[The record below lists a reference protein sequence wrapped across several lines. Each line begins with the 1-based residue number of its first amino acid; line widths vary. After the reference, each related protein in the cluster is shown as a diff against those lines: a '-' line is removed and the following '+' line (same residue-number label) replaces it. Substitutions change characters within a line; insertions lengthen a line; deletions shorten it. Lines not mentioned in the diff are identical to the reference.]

1 MKTKLSRTAQWLMTA
16 IISLLGFS
24 ACSDEE
30 KGMMCMYGTPTFDYQ
45 ADGRVV
51 DEEGNPIEGIQVKVS
66 LRDVMNR
73 QTEDGGTIY
82 SGKDGSFKTDKYFEK
97 MIFSLTATDVDG
109 AKNGGEFDS
118 QEIRVDMIKPTY
130 EENRKEGDSWYF
142 GVQKYEDIEI
152 VMTEKSTEE
161 E

>member
-1 MKTKLSRTAQWLMTA
+1 
-16 IISLLGFS
+16 
-24 ACSDEE
+24 
-30 KGMMCMYGTPTFDYQ
+30 
-45 ADGRVV
+45 
-51 DEEGNPIEGIQVKVS
+51 
-66 LRDVMNR
+66 
-73 QTEDGGTIY
+73 
-82 SGKDGSFKTDKYFEK
+82 